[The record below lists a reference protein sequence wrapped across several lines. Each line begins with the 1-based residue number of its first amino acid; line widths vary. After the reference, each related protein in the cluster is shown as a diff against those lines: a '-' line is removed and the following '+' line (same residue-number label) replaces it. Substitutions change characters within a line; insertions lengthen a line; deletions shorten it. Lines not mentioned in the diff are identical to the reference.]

1 MRFVQYYNNVLGLP
15 EKKLILCREDGYHG
29 STYLTA
35 SLNGKSRT
43 SDWMNYENT
52 NIVKLSSPNSFR
64 KLNGKSIEE
73 FEDDLI
79 KELSS
84 VIKDKGAKNIA
95 AFIGEPIQASGGVI
109 VPPKNY
115 LKRVRDICKK
125 NNIILLQMRSLLVL
139 EDGTY
144 FCFRK
149 GI

>member
-1 MRFVQYYNNVLGLP
+1 MARKPQYHT
-15 EKKLILCREDGYHG
+15 LILCREDGYHG

-79 KELSS
+79 KELSN
-84 VIKDKGAKNIA
+84 VIKDNGAKNIA

-109 VPPKNY
+109 VPP
-115 LKRVRDICKK
+115 
-125 NNIILLQMRSLLVL
+125 
-139 EDGTY
+139 
-144 FCFRK
+144 
-149 GI
+149 

>member
-1 MRFVQYYNNVLGLP
+1 MDDIHNMTKDELLVFLTDCLLWRASVTGEIKFGTN
-15 EKKLILCREDGYHG
+15 DG
-29 STYLTA
+29 
-35 SLNGKSRT
+35 
-43 SDWMNYENT
+43 
-52 NIVKLSSPNSFR
+52 
-64 KLNGKSIEE
+64 SIEE

-125 NNIILLQMRSLLVL
+125 NNL
-139 EDGTY
+139 
-144 FCFRK
+144 F
-149 GI
+149 